1 MNNDSYDS
9 GTRSFDPIQP
19 ENKKVNT
26 VDSIEIKQKLTIG
39 IFSVIILILLSFA
52 ILIFGQIFSVIAQ
65 RRADADKGKDND
77 PFAEY
82 IQIPVDAKNIKTG
95 SLLLVSETFPY
106 DYTAN
111 TDESI
116 IKAEGDLW
124 DPSLYSLVTMD
135 GSIRLNTE
143 ALLSFKEMIY
153 DYCQT
158 TDGSS
163 VTEKSLSNI
172 ILAWGY
178 SDEATLESDISTYAK
193 TFYDNATGNTV
204 TLKRF
209 SDPEHTEN
217 ITESVLMSDYKWL
230 YDNMYKYGFILR
242 YPNSKEAKTGFNSE
256 KRVHLRYVGYEH
268 AYYMQKNDLC
278 LEEYL
283 ELIRTEYK
291 YGSKHLTF
299 DCDNG
304 SSYEIYYVE
313 STGSQTNV
321 PVPKES
327 DHSISGDNMNG
338 FIITIKK

>member
-1 MNNDSYDS
+1 MNNDSRDS
-9 GTRSFDPIQP
+9 GTRSFDPIP
-19 ENKKVNT
+19 SENKKESIS
-26 VDSIEIKQKLTIG
+26 DSTSVKQKLTIG

-52 ILIFGQIFSVIAQ
+52 VLIFGQIFSAISQ
-65 RRADADKGKDND
+65 RWADADKGNGKN

-124 DPSLYSLVTMD
+124 DTSLYSLVTMD
-135 GSIRLNTE
+135 GSIRLNAD

-163 VTEKSLSNI
+163 ATEKNLSNI
-172 ILAWGY
+172 TLAWGY
-178 SDEATLESDISTYAK
+178 SDKATLESDISDYSK

-204 TLKRF
+204 TLQRS
-209 SDPEHTEN
+209 SDSGR

-242 YPNSKEAKTGFNSE
+242 YPNSKEAKTGFNSKE
-256 KRVHLRYVGYEH
+256 RVHLRYVGYEH

-291 YGSKHLTF
+291 YGSKHLAF

-304 SSYEIYYVE
+304 SSYEIYYVA
-313 STGSQTNV
+313 STGDSTNV
-321 PVPKES
+321 SVPKDS
-327 DHSISGDNMNG
+327 SYYVSGDNMNG
-338 FIITIKK
+338 FIITVKK